1 MSSQQLK
8 IGDRLKIKELG
19 NASTASWHYFNLNDI
34 VVITK
39 IENQDTPY
47 YEKGWVVTAKD
58 DRGTLQRLKL
68 RHFEKINE

>member
-19 NASTASWHYFNLNDI
+19 NALTASWHYFNLNDI

-39 IENQDTPY
+39 IENQ
-47 YEKGWVVTAKD
+47 K
-58 DRGTLQRLKL
+58 TLRITKRVGLSLL
-68 RHFEKINE
+68 RTTEAHYRC